1 MQGSAR
7 AIRRFALLAAFV
19 SLPAFAQDD
28 DAAVERLKNELEK
41 LKISGYLQSEY
52 LTRDEGVDEFRVRRG
67 RLKFTYRANDY
78 ASFVIQPDFSS
89 AGVSVK
95 DAYLEVTEDWT
106 GWDNTLTAGQFKWPF
121 GFEVLQSSSN
131 REVPE
136 RARVIRELFPG
147 ERDRG
152 MMFSGEIPGGRYDY
166 RIGVF
171 NGNGTSDSEEVDS
184 AKDIVGRFGV
194 GFGAV
199 RGGVS
204 GYQGESN
211 GMDKTRAGFDVQW
224 DTPLPGV
231 ELRAEWMTGEEEGAD
246 VDGWYTYA
254 IWDFTERQTLT
265 VRVDEY
271 DDEIEAITTFV
282 GAYSYEVTSNTKLM
296 VALEHPDEGGDV
308 GTLRF
313 QYKF

>member
-1 MQGSAR
+1 MQGSAW
-7 AIRRFALLAAFV
+7 AIRLFALLAALV
-19 SLPAFAQDD
+19 TAATFAQDD

-41 LKISGYLQSEY
+41 LKISGHLQAEY
-52 LTRDEGVDEFRVRRG
+52 LTRDEGIDEFRVRRG
-67 RLKFTYRANDY
+67 RIKFTYQAYDY

-95 DAYLEVTEDWT
+95 DAYLELTEDWT
-106 GWDNTLTAGQFKWPF
+106 GWRNTLTAGQFKWPF
-121 GFEVLQSSSN
+121 GFEVLYSSSE

-147 ERDRG
+147 ERDQG
-152 MMFSGEIPGGRYDY
+152 MMFSGKIPGGRYDY

-171 NGNGTSDSEEVDS
+171 NGNGTSDSREVDS
-184 AKDIVGRFGV
+184 AKDIVGRLGLD
-194 GFGAV
+194 FGAV

-211 GMDKTRAGFDVQW
+211 GLDKTRTGLDVQW

-254 IWDFTERQTLT
+254 IWNFTERQTLT

-271 DDEIEAITTFV
+271 DDEIETVTTIV

-296 VALEHPDEGGDV
+296 VALEHPDQGGDV
-308 GTLRF
+308 GTLRL